1 MILNSEN
8 NSDKQCHFL
17 DINITITDKNTIIT
31 NVYDKRDD
39 FNFNINNFPNLSGNV
54 HYKRTHGMIISQLI
68 RYGRICMNVD
78 DFMERSRVMINK
90 LCNQFFNKKKLKKK
104 FSFFYD
110 KYYHIIEKYNMN
122 RLCLMK
128 HIFI

>member
-1 MILNSEN
+1 
-8 NSDKQCHFL
+8 
-17 DINITITDKNTIIT
+17 
-31 NVYDKRDD
+31 
-39 FNFNINNFPNLSGNV
+39 
-54 HYKRTHGMIISQLI
+54 MIISQLI

-128 HIFI
+128 YIFI